1 MRRTKEHTIE
11 LLKNPKNEPGEIV
24 LKLQVRKSNNASEIV
39 SVVSDSCLE
48 RRQQCRFRN
57 RIQIG

>member
-1 MRRTKEHTIE
+1 MFRGHTIK

-24 LKLQVRKSNNASEIV
+24 LKVQKSNNASEIV
-39 SVVSDSCLE
+39 SVVSNSCLE